1 MSVYGGFSPKTY
13 LSLFNQFHSMGIE
26 GINPWLSF
34 YEATEKH
41 IRKKHLDIQEV
52 DYNIYGAV
60 IPRKIDVDRHHTR
73 KRFFKALVRSGINV
87 HKAFCLPNVKTSK
100 IEEKGVDML
109 LGLDIVAKAQAG
121 IKHIYVFSADTDLVP
136 AVQRAQAIGSKV
148 TTIISRNQAGE
159 IMRRYANHVL
169 FLEELIKEIPNQH
182 IVLRKGEIAL

>member
-1 MSVYGGFSPKTY
+1 MENASILVDEINAM
-13 LSLFNQFHSMGIE
+13 NQFHSMGIE
-26 GINPWLSF
+26 GINPWLTF
-34 YEATEKH
+34 YETTEKH
-41 IRKKHLDIQEV
+41 IRAKTLGVNEV

-60 IPRKIDVDRHHTR
+60 IPRTIDTDRHHTR

-87 HKAFCLPNVKTSK
+87 HKAFCLPNAETSK

-136 AVQRAQAIGSKV
+136 AVQRAQTIGSKV
-148 TTIISRNQAGE
+148 TAIISQNQAGE

-169 FLEELIKEIPNQH
+169 FLEELIKDIPSQH